1 MKINTIPKK
10 PARYNRAGFCF
21 KNKCLTFDE
30 KNKIRPAIAGGAI
43 IYRIVVN
50 FEEVGREESFEQ
62 AFMVFYKTIKDKN
75 PDGINLQALDTCW
88 IENETT
94 KFLPIGF
101 YDACEM
107 AREIDLLSEDG
118 RLVPAA
124 RH

>member
-1 MKINTIPKK
+1 
-10 PARYNRAGFCF
+10 
-21 KNKCLTFDE
+21 LTK

-50 FEEVGREESFEQ
+50 FEEVGREESFGQ

-75 PDGINLQALDTCW
+75 PDGMSLYTLEAACW
-88 IENETT
+88 IENGTT

-107 AREIDLLSEDG
+107 ARGIGLLSEDG
-118 RLVPAA
+118 HLVPAA